1 MDYLCYISR
10 AKVDALYAEL
20 DPEQYS
26 DVAEQI
32 ISERSRG
39 GSLNGKIGAVVD
51 GSLTYGRK
59 DTVQLERKVKTAY
72 AAKLRA
78 VLLAIAADHGQIPDV
93 EDLLNGDLVGD
104 GQVYFHADGKFGV
117 TDPGPAP
124 REQDVVQLTA
134 ELPAA
139 RLHLSCSLRH
149 FSEGNGEQ
157 YLIHSGN
164 ALFFQGVVKLQLSGV
179 FLLLDRQGDDIYG
192 TPLYLKL
199 SSDHTRFHIAL

>member
-1 MDYLCYISR
+1 MDYLCYVSR
-10 AKVDALYAEL
+10 TKVDALYAEL

-39 GSLNGKIGAVVD
+39 GTVHSKIGAVID

-72 AAKLRA
+72 TAKLRA

-93 EDLLNGDLVGD
+93 EDLLDGEPVDD
-104 GQVYFHADGKFGV
+104 GQVYFHADARFGV
-117 TDPGPAP
+117 TDLGPAP
-124 REQDVVQLTA
+124 TERDVVQLTA
-134 ELPAA
+134 ELEAA

-157 YLIHSGN
+157 YLFHSGN
-164 ALFFQGVVKLQLSGV
+164 HLFFQGVVKLRLSGV
-179 FLLLDRQGDDIYG
+179 FVLLDRQGDDIYG

-199 SSDHTRFHIAL
+199 SRGPAYGHFAL